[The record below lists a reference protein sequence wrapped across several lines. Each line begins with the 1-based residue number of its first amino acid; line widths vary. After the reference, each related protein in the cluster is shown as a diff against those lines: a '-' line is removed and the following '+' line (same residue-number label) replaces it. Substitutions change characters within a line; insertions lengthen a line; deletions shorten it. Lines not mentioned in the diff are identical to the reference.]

1 MVNIPACPFHHQPI
15 KYLCV
20 SPTCSSST
28 FALCNHPSC
37 RNLHSNPDTDV
48 IDLDTFNDFIASNC
62 TSLLLLSKKVSTYLS
77 EIKQR
82 LIIEMDKTIEKA
94 KYIFQN
100 IYMGEVPRL
109 IRQKSYKDITS
120 SNLFSFIK
128 HDSFEN
134 NAQQR
139 IQMEGLRNEVS
150 ARISELDRN
159 F

>member
-1 MVNIPACPFHHQPI
+1 
-15 KYLCV
+15 
-20 SPTCSSST
+20 
-28 FALCNHPSC
+28 
-37 RNLHSNPDTDV
+37 
-48 IDLDTFNDFIASNC
+48 
-62 TSLLLLSKKVSTYLS
+62 
-77 EIKQR
+77 
-82 LIIEMDKTIEKA
+82 MDKTIEKA
-94 KYIFQN
+94 KYIFEN

-120 SNLFSFIK
+120 SKLFSFIK

-134 NAQQR
+134 NTQQR